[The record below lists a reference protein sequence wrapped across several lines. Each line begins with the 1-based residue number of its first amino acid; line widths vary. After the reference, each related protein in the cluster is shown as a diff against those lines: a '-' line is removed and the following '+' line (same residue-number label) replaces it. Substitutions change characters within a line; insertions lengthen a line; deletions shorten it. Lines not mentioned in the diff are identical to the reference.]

1 MGLRS
6 GTFAGHVVITYSASS
21 KASEV
26 HPCVIYPITPI
37 AQVVGQTDSFLEH
50 IRLGVEAA
58 SKDPV
63 AMLLFS
69 GGKTRRAA
77 GPRAE
82 GESYWL
88 VAEAQTWFGHPDVR
102 ERAYTEVGD
111 RVNGR

>member
-1 MGLRS
+1 M
-6 GTFAGHVVITYSASS
+6 
-21 KASEV
+21 
-26 HPCVIYPITPI
+26 HPCVIYSITTI
-37 AQVVGQTDSFLEH
+37 LQVVGQTDSFLEH